1 MVVPAYSSA
10 ISVDQHLENSTEQR
24 YQGDYHQRTDILAAD
39 PSAMQQNVQFGIH
52 HGPDEDHGAE
62 AEAGTTM
69 VPPLGVKP
77 IVPSRHLGQE
87 QNEEVQEDEQ
97 QNGKHPTL
105 LLRFADLNPIA
116 QVPHPQ
122 KDDQRIKPI
131 GKEIPHFR
139 KENRIPRRRT
149 KPGERISDGKSHQQD
164 GHGGKGTAA
173 IGEGFVIPVVEQQK
187 DHQ

>member
-1 MVVPAYSSA
+1 
-10 ISVDQHLENSTEQR
+10 
-24 YQGDYHQRTDILAAD
+24 
-39 PSAMQQNVQFGIH
+39 
-52 HGPDEDHGAE
+52 
-62 AEAGTTM
+62 
-69 VPPLGVKP
+69 
-77 IVPSRHLGQE
+77 LGQE

-187 DHQ
+187 DHQRNKRVSIQRQPAH